1 MHHHFTIMLL
11 NFTLNSSSCLVL
23 FYSPSYIKSV
33 KQIQEVVA
41 SKAINLESSP
51 SSSSQSPS
59 SCPFIHSNPYYKM
72 EHYKKR
78 NNKGKKEEEDLV
90 DDVLHCSILT
100 VIHCIQSSTS
110 YYSFY
115 TKTSKSPG
123 KRRRMRCW
131 ISLTMSMNIIS
142 FIFRFCF
149 VFYQAIILCDMEFKE
164 FYGIEYAISLPVL
177 L

>member
-1 MHHHFTIMLL
+1 MLL

-33 KQIQEVVA
+33 KKIQEVVA
-41 SKAINLESSP
+41 SKAINLVSS

-78 NNKGKKEEEDLV
+78 NNKGKKDEEDLV

-100 VIHCIQSSTS
+100 VFHCIQSSTS

-115 TKTSKSPG
+115 TKTSKA
-123 KRRRMRCW
+123 
-131 ISLTMSMNIIS
+131 
-142 FIFRFCF
+142 
-149 VFYQAIILCDMEFKE
+149 QEKE
-164 FYGIEYAISLPVL
+164 EG
-177 L
+177 